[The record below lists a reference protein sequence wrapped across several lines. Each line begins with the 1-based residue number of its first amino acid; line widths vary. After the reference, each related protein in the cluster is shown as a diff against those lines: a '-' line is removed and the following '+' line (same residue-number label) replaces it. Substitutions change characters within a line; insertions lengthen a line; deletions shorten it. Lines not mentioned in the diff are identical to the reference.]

1 MDVRDLIK
9 LRNHVDVAIA
19 MAERGGLIDMSEV
32 EKMAFK
38 EKFGDADMVI
48 GNFIIKMCSVD
59 QEGPVEL

>member
-9 LRNHVDVAIA
+9 LRNHVDIAIA
-19 MAERGGLIDMSEV
+19 MAERGELIDMSAA

-38 EKFGDADMVI
+38 EKFGNADMVI